1 MTQPSP
7 SSLPSE
13 NLQRGVIF
21 ALVVVPLGIVAWDI
35 LWSVGF
41 VASIVAFGVAW
52 GAVRLYRMGSGGRIT
67 RPGATAVAIITIVT
81 LLIAYLS
88 GFVVDVVQALVKQG
102 ATVTEALSYPPFWGY
117 VGSSMTTSSALISLL
132 LAVLFG
138 ALGCFSVLRGA
149 FRLSRLPQGEVPSNA
164 PTVLGTAP
172 GVAAPTAYVMPEQ
185 PTLIVPPPGS
195 SAVNEPTDDTK

>member
-21 ALVVVPLGIVAWDI
+21 ALIVLPLGIVAWDV

-52 GAVRLYRMGSGGRIT
+52 GAVRLYRLGSGGRIT
-67 RPGATAVAIITIVT
+67 RPGAIAVAIVTIVT
-81 LLIAYLS
+81 LLLAYVS
-88 GFVVDVVQALVKQG
+88 GFIVDVVQALVKQG
-102 ATVTEALSYPPFWGY
+102 ASVSEALSFPPFWGD
-117 VGSSMTTSSALISLL
+117 VGSAMTTSSALISFL

-149 FRLSRLPQGEVPSNA
+149 FRMSRLPQGAVTPNA

-172 GVAAPTAYVMPEQ
+172 GVQAADAPTPPAAQQ
-185 PTLIVPPPGS
+185 PSLMSPPPP
-195 SAVNEPTDDTK
+195 APAEPTDDTK